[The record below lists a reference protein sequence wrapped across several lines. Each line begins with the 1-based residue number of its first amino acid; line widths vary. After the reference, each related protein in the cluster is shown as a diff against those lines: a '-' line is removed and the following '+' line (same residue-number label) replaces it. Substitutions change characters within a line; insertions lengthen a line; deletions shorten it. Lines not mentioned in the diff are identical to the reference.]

1 MSSSFHVF
9 RLFSQIIREALTV
22 SPSFIYTFDLLLS
35 SLLIETHVNRW
46 STFEW
51 LVLWNWLLSICKW
64 IQDNARFPFE
74 PKNIKT
80 LYKIVVQRHG
90 VRFILCFNRN
100 VFFVYVSKVY
110 SWLEVFLCPGP
121 VPVIFK
127 YKVEQARCD
136 KIWIKCSEM
145 KNTTSMQ

>member
-1 MSSSFHVF
+1 MTEARSTSSVSL

-90 VRFILCFNRN
+90 VRFILCFNIN

-110 SWLEVFLCPGP
+110 S
-121 VPVIFK
+121 
-127 YKVEQARCD
+127 
-136 KIWIKCSEM
+136 
-145 KNTTSMQ
+145 